1 MTRRLALGPR
11 REHGQ
16 MTALMAVSIV
26 ALVAM
31 GAFVMDV
38 GSWFRAQRAT
48 QTVSDAAALAGAQ
61 KLPLDPVSAQALAN
75 EYGDKNGGGIT
86 EITFETKTFPNDTIK
101 VRAERTAPGF
111 LSQVLGIASVEVG
124 ADAKARAYNL
134 GSARY
139 AGPFAVWEGHPFIRG
154 NAACPCLG
162 ENFVTTIG
170 LETGNPSL
178 GAFKII
184 NIDGSYGG
192 TGQSELSDWIL
203 NGLNAYMGTG
213 WYYSDPGA
221 KFNPDQIGDALEQR
235 IGSEIL
241 IPVYRSVREQGAGY
255 EYNVVGWIG
264 FRVLSYTR
272 RGNGGALTGYFTSV
286 VWEGIPSESAE
297 NFFGAK
303 VIKLVG

>member
-1 MTRRLALGPR
+1 MTRK
-11 REHGQ
+11 REYGRSERGQ
-16 MTALMAVSIV
+16 MTALLAVSIV
-26 ALVAM
+26 ALCAM

-38 GSWFRAQRAT
+38 GSWFQAHRAT
-48 QTVSDAAALAGAQ
+48 QTVSDSAALAGAQ
-61 KLPLDPVSAQALAN
+61 KLPLDTAAAQALAS
-75 EYGDKNGGGIT
+75 EYGDKNGGGVT
-86 EITFETKTFPNDTIK
+86 EIAFETNTFPNDTIR

-111 LSQVLGIASVEVG
+111 LSRVLGIASVDVG

-139 AGPFAVWEGHPFIRG
+139 AGPFAVWEGHPFILG
-154 NAACPCLG
+154 NAGCPCLG
-162 ENFVTTIG
+162 ENFVTTID
-170 LETGNPSL
+170 LDTGRPSL

-192 TGQSELSDWIL
+192 VGQTELSEWIRK
-203 NGLNAYMGTG
+203 GLDAYMRTG
-213 WYYSDPGA
+213 WFYSDPGA
-221 KFNPDQIGDALEQR
+221 KFNPDQIGDALQQR

-255 EYNVVGWIG
+255 EYDVVGWIG
-264 FRVLSYTR
+264 FHVLAYTT
-272 RGNGGALTGYFTSV
+272 RGSGGALTGYFTSV

-303 VIKLVG
+303 VVKLVG